1 MGLLLLSL
9 YFLEQGWD
17 LAGGL
22 VFASLL
28 CSKHLFLVAA
38 PVYFSYLFRHY
49 CCGRGVV
56 KGLGRLVLMG
66 AGVAA
71 VFAAA
76 FTPFVYYGQVSELA
90 CLLDSVLMKQLAVL
104 SPYCN

>member
-9 YFLEQGWD
+9 HFLEQGWD
-17 LAGGL
+17 LTGAV
-22 VFASLL
+22 VFACLL

-38 PVYFSYLFRHY
+38 PMYFMYLFRHY

-66 AGVAA
+66 SGVAV

-76 FTPFVYYGQVSELA
+76 FAPFVYYGQVSE
-90 CLLDSVLMKQLAVL
+90 SG
-104 SPYCN
+104 